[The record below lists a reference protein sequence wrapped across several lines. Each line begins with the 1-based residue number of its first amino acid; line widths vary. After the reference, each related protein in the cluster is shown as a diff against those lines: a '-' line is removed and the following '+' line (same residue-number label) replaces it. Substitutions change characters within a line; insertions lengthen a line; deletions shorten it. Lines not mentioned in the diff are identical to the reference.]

1 MRSQHGR
8 TVRDNGIARNRRD
21 DLLQRKSQT
30 GLHQPKPRRKPGWL
44 PINREATCRCPGS
57 QIQKPAKSE
66 LRPFTGLKPTLNAQK
81 IYMRRAQ
88 FQRLM
93 AVHQGRGYSR
103 CGSRNR
109 RSATCS
115 RPNIERGWHLG
126 TIAVLPHPIS
136 APTLQ
141 SRRREHPDDT
151 ALARRQRVSND
162 VVAFFCAQ

>member
-1 MRSQHGR
+1 MTCCSAK
-8 TVRDNGIARNRRD
+8 ARPAYISPNPVASRAGY
-21 DLLQRKSQT
+21 LLTAKQLADVQDRKYKNQQS
-30 GLHQPKPRRKPGWL
+30 L
-44 PINREATCRCPGS
+44 S
-57 QIQKPAKSE
+57 
-66 LRPFTGLKPTLNAQK
+66 LRPFTGFKPTLNAQK

-109 RSATCS
+109 RTATCS

-136 APTLQ
+136 APARQ

-151 ALARRQRVSND
+151 ALARRQRVGND